1 MAETIISPGVLQR
14 ENDQSQITQQPV
26 SVGAA
31 VLGPTVK
38 GKPNIPTVVT
48 SYGEFLSK
56 FGGSFSSGSGG
67 DQFSYLTSVSA
78 FNYFQNG
85 GTTLSVTR
93 ITSGTFTPASSSAVG
108 SDVTNGI
115 FRADAE
121 VNSLILNGLNLITGS
136 AGTYTVKFTGS
147 AAGTEAT
154 ATITLDS
161 QTTVSSI
168 DVTAGGTAYT
178 FDDTVTIPSQSVG
191 FAASATSVGTDI
203 TLQLTGSFRSI
214 LQRQESFVLETLSE
228 GDILNNTAPDGGA
241 TEGTNG
247 ALVSGSEDN
256 VRWEIANPDTSRG
269 TFSLII
275 RRGDDLT
282 NLKSVLETYDN
293 VTLDPKSSNYIE
305 RVVGNQVQTLRNSGT
320 TDVYLQTTGSFP
332 NASRYVRV
340 KSVLKKTPD
349 YLDNNGD
356 AKAAFLTSIPIAQS
370 GTFGDAQG
378 AVYVGANSL
387 YEKIND
393 TRTQGLIGSN
403 YTDAINLHANK
414 DDFQF
419 NLIST
424 PGLYKAGYSTQVN
437 RLIEVCENRGDT
449 MAIVDLVP
457 FGSTVSTVTT
467 QAATL
472 NTSFAAAYW
481 PWTQITDPNTG
492 DLVQVPASTLL
503 PGVYAFTDSVSE
515 PWFAPAG
522 INRGGLTLVNQAE
535 RKLTQAN
542 RDTLYNNKVNPIATF
557 PGRGVVVFGQKTL
570 QTKASALDRVN
581 VRRLLIALK
590 SFIGQVADNL
600 VFEQNTAATRNNFL
614 AQVNPYL
621 DSVQQRQGLFAFKVV
636 MDESNNTPDV
646 IDRNQLVGQ
655 IFLQPTRTAEFIIL
669 DFNILPT
676 GAEFPS

>member
-56 FGGSFSSGSGG
+56 FGGEFSSGSGG
-67 DQFSYLTSVSA
+67 DQFSYLTSISA

-93 ITSGTFTPASSSAVG
+93 VANGTFGPATSSRVG
-108 SDVTNGI
+108 GDLTTGK
-115 FRADAE
+115 FRTDAE
-121 VNSLILNGLNLITGS
+121 VNNLVKSGLTGITGS
-136 AGTYTVKFTGS
+136 AGTYAVAFTGS
-147 AAGTEAT
+147 TGANASGS
-154 ATITLDS
+154 ITLDS
-161 QTTVSSI
+161 KTSVSAI
-168 DVTAGGTAYT
+168 DLVFPGSGYT
-178 FDDTVTIPSQSVG
+178 FGETVTIPSQSVG
-191 FAASATSVGTDI
+191 FAAGAVGTDI
-203 TLQLTGSFRSI
+203 TLVITGSFKSV
-214 LQRQESFVLETLSE
+214 LERQEAFILESLSE
-228 GDILNNTAPDGGA
+228 GDILNNTALHGGA
-241 TEGTNG
+241 SEGTNN

-275 RRGDDLT
+275 RRGDDT
-282 NLKSVLETYDN
+282 QTQKSVLETYDN
-293 VTLDPKSSNYIE
+293 LTLDPKSSNYIE
-305 RVVGNQVQTLRNSGT
+305 RVIGNQVQTLRNSGT
-320 TDVYLQTTGSFP
+320 TDVYLQTSGSFA
-332 NASRYVRV
+332 NASRFVRV
-340 KSVLKKTPD
+340 KSVGLKTPD
-349 YLDNNGD
+349 YLDNNGN
-356 AKAAFLTSIPIAQS
+356 AKTALTASIPIAQS
-370 GTFGDAQG
+370 GTFGAG
-378 AVYVGANSL
+378 VGSVYAGGANTL
-387 YEKIND
+387 YDKIND
-393 TRTQGLIGSN
+393 TRTQGLLGTD

-414 DDFQF
+414 DDFTF
-419 NLIST
+419 NLISV
-424 PGLYKAGYSTQVN
+424 PGLYKAGYSTQIN

-457 FGSTVSTVTT
+457 FGSTVSTVTA

>member
-31 VLGPTVK
+31 LIGPTVK
-38 GKPNIPTVVT
+38 GKPNVPTVVT
-48 SYGEFLSK
+48 SYGEFLDK
-56 FGGSFSSGSGG
+56 FGGAFTSGSGG
-67 DQFSYLTSVSA
+67 DQFSFLTSISA
-78 FNYFQNG
+78 FNYFQSG
-85 GTTLSVTR
+85 GSTLAVTR
-93 ITSGTFTPASSSAVG
+93 VTTGTFSPATSSRVG
-108 SDVTNGI
+108 ADTLTGKL
-115 FRADAE
+115 RLDAAADALAL
-121 VNSLILNGLNLITGS
+121 SGLTGITGS
-136 AGTYTVKFTGS
+136 AGTYAFELTGS
-147 AAGTEAT
+147 VAGTGASGS
-154 ATITLDS
+154 IVLDS
-161 QTTVSSI
+161 GTSVSSI
-168 DVTAGGTAYT
+168 DIIFPGSGYAFNETL
-178 FDDTVTIPSQSVG
+178 TIPSQSVG
-191 FAASATSVGTDI
+191 YAAGTVGTNI
-203 TLQLTGSFRSI
+203 TLVLTSSFKEI
-214 LQRQESFVLETLSE
+214 LQREEAFILESLSE
-228 GDILNNTAPDGGA
+228 GNILNNTAENGIS
-241 TEGTNG
+241 EGTNG
-247 ALVSGSEDN
+247 SLTSGSEDN
-256 VRWEIANPDTSRG
+256 FRWEIQNPDTTRG

-275 RRGDDLT
+275 RRGDDTTT
-282 NLKSVLETYDN
+282 NKSVLETFDN
-293 VTLDPKSSNYIE
+293 LSLDPKSSNYIE
-305 RVVGNQVQTLRNSGT
+305 RVVGNQTQTLRNSGT
-320 TDVYLQTTGSFP
+320 TDVYLQTTGSFA
-332 NASRYVRV
+332 NASRFVRV
-340 KSVLKKTPD
+340 KSVGKKTPD
-349 YLDNNGD
+349 YLDNNGN
-356 AKAAFLTSIPIAQS
+356 AKTALTGSIPIAQS

-378 AVYVGANSL
+378 DVYSGSNTL
-387 YEKIND
+387 YDKIND
-393 TRTQGLIGSN
+393 TRTQGLLGTD

-419 NLIST
+419 NLIT
-424 PGLYKAGYSTQVN
+424 VPGLYKSGYSTQVD
-437 RLIEVCENRGDT
+437 RLIEVCEDRGDT
-449 MAIVDLVP
+449 MAVVDLVP
-457 FGSTVSTVTT
+457 FGSTITTVTA
-467 QAATL
+467 QAALL
-472 NTSFAAAYW
+472 NSSFAAAYW
-481 PWTQITDPNTG
+481 PWTEITDPNTAE
-492 DLVQVPASTLL
+492 LVKSPASTLI

-542 RDTLYNNKVNPIATF
+542 RDTLYNKKVNPIATF

-590 SFIGQVADNL
+590 SFIGQVADQL

-614 AQVNPYL
+614 AQVNPFL